1 MAFLRNSLTRRKL
14 TGDLMKKHPI
24 KADNKSILGR
34 LSPIIFFN
42 FFLRLFT
49 ENSYSHSKLLTCQE
63 GL

>member
-1 MAFLRNSLTRRKL
+1 
-14 TGDLMKKHPI
+14 MKKHPI